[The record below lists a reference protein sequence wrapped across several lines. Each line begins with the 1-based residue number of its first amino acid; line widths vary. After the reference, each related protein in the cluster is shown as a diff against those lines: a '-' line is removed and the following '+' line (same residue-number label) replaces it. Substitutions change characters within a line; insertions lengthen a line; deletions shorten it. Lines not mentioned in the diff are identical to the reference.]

1 MATGKRLITNI
12 DNGGWACFKI
22 RDKSSR
28 DRCSD
33 RMKRIRKNITKK
45 CRTSLKRQL
54 QNELLKLEE

>member
-12 DNGGWACFKI
+12 DNGGWACFKT

-54 QNELLKLEE
+54 QN